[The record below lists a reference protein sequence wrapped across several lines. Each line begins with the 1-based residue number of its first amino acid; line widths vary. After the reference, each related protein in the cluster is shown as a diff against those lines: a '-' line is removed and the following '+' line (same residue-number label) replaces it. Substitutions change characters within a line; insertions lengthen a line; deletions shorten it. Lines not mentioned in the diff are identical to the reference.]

1 MIERLEQLFFR
12 FRGYLENEP
21 LVVFLELLVIWLL
34 VYFIF
39 NFLRGTRGARALKGA
54 ALIFIVATVFIRIVV
69 REDMFERIN
78 YIYSG
83 FVGFAAIALVILFQP
98 EIRRGLVR
106 LGETTLF
113 GTGGGLRRKVVIE
126 EMLAAVQY
134 LSKNK
139 IGGLIAIERET
150 GLRHIVEGGT
160 RIDAVVT
167 AELINT
173 IFWPGSALHD
183 MGVVIQGDKIIA
195 AGVQFPLAEGGQ
207 FDTELGSRHRAA
219 IGLSQEADCLI
230 IVVSEETGT
239 ISLAERGNLKRG
251 LSIDGLRTELVR
263 GLGKTEMEKL
273 AKSDDPEAAAVAEK
287 NQRN

>member
-1 MIERLEQLFFR
+1 MRDRIEQLFFR
-12 FRGYLENEP
+12 LQGYLQNER
-21 LVVFLELLVIWLL
+21 LTVLIELLVIWLL
-34 VYFIF
+34 VLLIF

-54 ALIFIVATVFIRIVV
+54 ALIFIVATLFIRVVV
-69 REDMFERIN
+69 REDTFERLN

-106 LGETTLF
+106 LGETTFF

-126 EMLAAVQY
+126 EILSSIGY

-139 IGGLIAIERET
+139 IGALIAIERET

-160 RIDAVVT
+160 RVDGVVS
-167 AELINT
+167 AELLNT

-195 AGVQFPLAEGGQ
+195 AGVQFPLADGGN
-207 FDTELGSRHRAA
+207 FESELGSRHRAA
-219 IGLSQEADCLI
+219 VGLSQEADCLI

-239 ISLAERGNLKRG
+239 ISIAERGSLKRG
-251 LSIDGLRTELVR
+251 LTIDSLRSELVK

-273 AKSDDPEAAAVAEK
+273 PKPEDVGPEPGEK
-287 NQRN
+287 HG

>member
-1 MIERLEQLFFR
+1 MKDRIEQLFFR
-12 FRGYLENEP
+12 LRGYLDNEP
-21 LVVFLELLVIWLL
+21 LTVFIELLVIWLL
-34 VYFIF
+34 VFFIF

-54 ALIFIVATVFIRIVV
+54 ALIFIVATLFIRVVV
-69 REDMFERIN
+69 REDTFERLN

-106 LGETTLF
+106 LGETSFF

-126 EMLAAVQY
+126 EILASIAY

-139 IGGLIAIERET
+139 IGALIAIERET

-160 RIDAVVT
+160 RVEAVVS
-167 AELINT
+167 AELLNT

-207 FDTELGSRHRAA
+207 FESELGSRHRAG

-230 IVVSEETGT
+230 IIVSEETGT
-239 ISLAERGNLKRG
+239 ISIAERGSLKRG
-251 LSIDGLRTELVR
+251 LTIDSLRTELVK

-273 AKSDDPEAAAVAEK
+273 PKPEDVGAESGEK
-287 NQRN
+287 NAE

>member
-1 MIERLEQLFFR
+1 MIERIQQLFFR
-12 FRGYLENEP
+12 LRGYLENER
-21 LVVFLELLVIWLL
+21 LTVFVELLVIWLL

-54 ALIFIVATVFIRIVV
+54 ALIFIVATLFVRVVV
-69 REDMFERIN
+69 REDTFERLN

-106 LGETTLF
+106 LGETTFF

-126 EMLAAVQY
+126 EILAAVQY

-139 IGGLIAIERET
+139 IGALMAIERET

-160 RIDAVVT
+160 RVDGVVS
-167 AELINT
+167 AELLNT

-183 MGVVIQGDKIIA
+183 MGVVIQGDKIVA
-195 AGVQFPLAEGGQ
+195 AGVQFPLADGGN
-207 FDTELGSRHRAA
+207 FESELGSRHRAA
-219 IGLSQEADCLI
+219 VGLSQEADCLI

-239 ISLAERGNLKRG
+239 ISIAERGNLKRG
-251 LSIDGLRTELVR
+251 LTIDTLRSELVR
-263 GLGKTEMEKL
+263 GLGKTEMEKTL
-273 AKSDDPEAAAVAEK
+273 KPDDAGSETIEK
-287 NQRN
+287 NHG

>member
-1 MIERLEQLFFR
+1 MKDRIEQLFFR
-12 FRGYLENEP
+12 LRGYLDNEP
-21 LVVFLELLVIWLL
+21 LTVFIELLVIWLL
-34 VYFIF
+34 VFFIF

-54 ALIFIVATVFIRIVV
+54 ALILIVATLFIRVVV
-69 REDMFERIN
+69 REDTFERLN

-106 LGETTLF
+106 LGETSFF

-126 EMLAAVQY
+126 EILASIAY

-139 IGGLIAIERET
+139 IGALIAIERET

-160 RIDAVVT
+160 RVEAVVS
-167 AELINT
+167 AELLNT

-207 FDTELGSRHRAA
+207 FESELGSRHRAG

-230 IVVSEETGT
+230 IIVSEETGT
-239 ISLAERGNLKRG
+239 ISIAERGSLKRG
-251 LSIDGLRTELVR
+251 LTIDSLRTELVK
-263 GLGKTEMEKL
+263 GLDKTEMEKL
-273 AKSDDPEAAAVAEK
+273 PKPEDVSAESGEK
-287 NQRN
+287 NAE

>member
-1 MIERLEQLFFR
+1 VRDRLEQLFFR
-12 FRGYLENEP
+12 LRGYLDNER
-21 LVVFLELLVIWLL
+21 LTVFIELLVIWLL
-34 VYFIF
+34 VFFIF

-54 ALIFIVATVFIRIVV
+54 ALIFIVATLFIRVVV
-69 REDMFERIN
+69 REDTFERLN

-106 LGETTLF
+106 LGETSFF
-113 GTGGGLRRKVVIE
+113 GTGSGLRRKVVIE
-126 EMLAAVQY
+126 EILSSIGY

-139 IGGLIAIERET
+139 IGALIAIERET

-160 RIDAVVT
+160 RVEAVVS
-167 AELINT
+167 AELLNT

-195 AGVQFPLAEGGQ
+195 AGVQFPLADGGV

-219 IGLSQEADCLI
+219 IGLSQEADCMI

-239 ISLAERGNLKRG
+239 ISTAERGSLKRG
-251 LSIDGLRTELVR
+251 LNIDTLRTELVK
-263 GLGKTEMEKL
+263 GLDKTEMEKVP
-273 AKSDDPEAAAVAEK
+273 KPEETVPETNDK
-287 NQRN
+287 GT